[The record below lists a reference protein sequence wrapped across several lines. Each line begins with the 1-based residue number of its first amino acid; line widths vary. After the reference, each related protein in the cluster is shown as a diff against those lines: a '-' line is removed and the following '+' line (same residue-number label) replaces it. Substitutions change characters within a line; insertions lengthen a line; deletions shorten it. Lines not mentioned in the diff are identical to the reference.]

1 MFQILF
7 FSLNGV
13 IKLKPFHFNL
23 NTNLKDQKI
32 NDLIHLF
39 LNYYYKN
46 KGKLH
51 PNLSGDL
58 NFNLDDIQNAYFN
71 SGDLK
76 FKFQNSDIN
85 LNENSINIRNI
96 GRISS
101 IDHFFYNN
109 SQDIIFA
116 TNLEVDIEN
125 QEEFYRRF
133 LIPKKK

>member
-1 MFQILF
+1 M
-7 FSLNGV
+7 
-13 IKLKPFHFNL
+13 
-23 NTNLKDQKI
+23 
-32 NDLIHLF
+32 
-39 LNYYYKN
+39 
-46 KGKLH
+46 
-51 PNLSGDL
+51 
-58 NFNLDDIQNAYFN
+58 
-71 SGDLK
+71 K

-133 LIPKKK
+133 LIPKKNRVNLKKIYLIFEKDLNKDFYSISNLSINKKINFLFNEMNLVTTEKIYFDNFQKFRKIVTDEFKKLN

>member
-1 MFQILF
+1 MNHKIVLQYIYNDNYIELSTKNVPNSF

-76 FKFQNSDIN
+76 FKFKILNFETQILNS
-85 LNENSINIRNI
+85 
-96 GRISS
+96 
-101 IDHFFYNN
+101 
-109 SQDIIFA
+109 
-116 TNLEVDIEN
+116 
-125 QEEFYRRF
+125 EFKF
-133 LIPKKK
+133 